1 MLNKLI
7 PIIGLLLCSCGI
19 ATQATSIA
27 SFEHKQ
33 FYELS
38 VGEHPITLN
47 SSGAGHF
54 ASDIIDAELQ
64 PRLAAAFASGCAP
77 SYPLIGRDHAQWIR
91 SLDIIAGSGGGLYL
105 LTAKALAPY
114 PIRLSLIKRNAQ
126 NEYLIARI
134 DSAVFNSATHFARV
148 IEEVAVQ
155 DGDVFIV
162 RHEGARQAF
171 EDVITITLE

>member
-7 PIIGLLLCSCGI
+7 PIVGLLLCSCGI

-38 VGEHPITLN
+38 VGEHFITLD
-47 SSGAGHF
+47 SLGAGHF
-54 ASDIIDAELQ
+54 ASGTIDAELQ
-64 PRLAAAFASGCAP
+64 PRLAAAFASGYAP

-91 SLDIIAGSGGGLYL
+91 SLDIIAGSGSGLYL

-126 NEYLIARI
+126 NEYLIAKI
-134 DSAVFNSATHFARV
+134 DSAIFNSATHFARV

>member
-7 PIIGLLLCSCGI
+7 PTVGLLLCSCGI
-19 ATQATSIA
+19 ATQVTSIA
-27 SFEHKQ
+27 SFGVSEHHIN
-33 FYELS
+33 LD
-38 VGEHPITLN
+38 P
-47 SSGAGHF
+47 SGAGHF
-54 ASDIIDAELQ
+54 ASATIDAELH
-64 PRLAAAFASGCAP
+64 PRLAAAFAAGQAP

-91 SLDIIAGSGGGLYL
+91 SLDIVAGSDTGLHL
-105 LTAKALAPY
+105 LTVKALAPC
-114 PIRLSLIKRNAQ
+114 PIHLSLIKRNAQ

-134 DSAVFNSATHFARV
+134 DSAVFNSATHFASL

-162 RHEGARQAF
+162 RQESAHQAF